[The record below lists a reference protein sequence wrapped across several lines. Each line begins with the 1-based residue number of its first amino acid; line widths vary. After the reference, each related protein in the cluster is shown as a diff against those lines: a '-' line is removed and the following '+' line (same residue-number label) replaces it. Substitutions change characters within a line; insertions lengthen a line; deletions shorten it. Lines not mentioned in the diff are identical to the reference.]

1 MKKHKY
7 NIFPEAKA
15 EDFLRL
21 KDDIEQNGFDPSQP
35 ITTYE
40 GAILDGWNRMNACQ
54 QLSIAPVFTDFTGSA
69 IEAIDFVMRTNKRR
83 NLNSGQWATIAAEAE
98 ELMTVIAGEAAKN
111 KGGRPKKDDAD
122 KPQQKIVAVI
132 PKGNSNVTDS
142 KIADMFNTNR
152 TYIANAV
159 KMKEVAP
166 EILAKVKAG
175 TMTMQDGMKAV
186 RAIPTDPW
194 SGTERD
200 RQKKVEKGQTVVAN
214 QKEDKN
220 LIAWANEKGKAVMID
235 RGSKYGNPFILND
248 DGDRDQVCDCYE
260 QNYLP
265 NKPSILNTIDSLKG
279 KVLIC
284 HCFPLRCHGDS
295 LAIRANSWPC
305 HHCGGSHPI
314 GNNPCHKIANDVLSL
329 T

>member
-83 NLNSGQWATIAAEAE
+83 NLNSGQWATIAAEADDLKTELAE
-98 ELMTVIAGEAAKN
+98 ESAKN
-111 KGGRPKKDDAD
+111 KGGRPKKHDEE
-122 KPQQKIVAVI
+122 KPSQLIDSVFSQD
-132 PKGNSNVTDS
+132 NSKRTDS
-142 KIADMFNTNR
+142 KIADMFSTNR
-152 TYIANAV
+152 TYVANAV

>member
-1 MKKHKY
+1 
-7 NIFPEAKA
+7 
-15 EDFLRL
+15 
-21 KDDIEQNGFDPSQP
+21 
-35 ITTYE
+35 
-40 GAILDGWNRMNACQ
+40 
-54 QLSIAPVFTDFTGSA
+54 
-69 IEAIDFVMRTNKRR
+69 MRTNKRR

-98 ELMTVIAGEAAKN
+98 DLMTVIAKAVEKERREKISENNGQKQKATT
-111 KGGRPKKDDAD
+111 
-122 KPQQKIVAVI
+122 QQKIVASSS
-132 PKGNSNVTDS
+132 KGNANVTDS
-142 KIADMFNTNR
+142 KTADMFNTNR
-152 TYIANAV
+152 TYVANAV